1 MDKKK
6 GYYYYSD
13 YVAFD
18 SSSPSTGNL
27 KGEIFGKPADK
38 NCTTRFDDVSL
49 SNSGE
54 YYFRIEGRYDL
65 KYSYKK
71 EVQISVTAS
80 PSKPTVQLYNDQ
92 MEVKV
97 HQEVME
103 DGSVILRC
111 SANIYCPFNPPTLT
125 WSSSSN
131 TLILN
136 EQQHQDQTKLISD
149 LNFTITHL
157 HHGVSFTCT
166 IKYQL
171 KNQTRTE
178 QASRTLHVQY
188 APKNTSVTVNPS
200 GSVLEGRSVTL
211 TCISDGNPV
220 NYSWYRDTEEHL
232 KHLQTGQNLT
242 IIKTDPT
249 HSGRYY
255 CTAQNQYGT
264 QNSSVL
270 LDIQYAPKNT
280 SVTINP
286 SGSVLEGRSVTLT
299 CISDGNPDVSY
310 SWYRDTEEHLKYLQT
325 GDTLDIVKTDPTHSG
340 RYYCTAENK
349 HGEQNSSVLL
359 DIQYAPKNTSVTV
372 NPSGSVLEGRS
383 VTLTCISDGNPV
395 NYSWYRD
402 TEEHLKHLQTGQNLT
417 IIKTDPTHIG
427 RYYCTAENKHGEQNS
442 SVLLDIQYAPKNTSV
457 TVNPSGSVLEGRSV
471 TLTCIS
477 DGNPDVSYSWYRDT
491 EEHLKH
497 LQTGDTLDIMK
508 TDPTHSGRYYCT
520 AQNQYGTQNSSVLL
534 DIQYAPKYTS
544 VTVNPSGSVLEGR
557 SVTLTCIS
565 DGNPV
570 NYSWY
575 RDTEEHLKHLQTG
588 QNLTIIKTDPTHSG
602 RYYCTAQNQYG
613 TQNSSV
619 LLDIQYAPKNTSVTV
634 NPSGSVLEG
643 RSVTLTCISDGNPP
657 AFNYTWYRNTEEHLE
672 HLQTGKNL
680 TINTTDMTHSER
692 YYCTAQNKHGEQ
704 NSSNVILNVTYA
716 PKISNSSCKR
726 SDVIVCVCEV
736 RGNPS
741 PTLEWRLS
749 GRPIINS
756 TETPISE
763 EQFKNTSL
771 RSVLTIRQSFKDTPT
786 PHCVSTN
793 THGTAS
799 QQFQLLLTPQNP
811 QGFHHPSLL
820 VGVAI
825 GASVMMLFCI
835 MTLFC
840 IRRKNFKPSQTR
852 QEDNTG
858 LILTQRAAVQDEEE
872 GEFVYANKVMSHGQD
887 VTQESL
893 HYSSIDFTNAE
904 PASGE
909 IIGLSSLTTEYSVI
923 QHHSAGESEAE
934 NNISTPVRDSKK
946 DQTTPDRNAY
956 ITDVSLQTSE
966 DPTYETITHR

>member
-1 MDKKK
+1 METAVKFILISCLIKDVLCVFSINLPARIEALEGSCVFIPCTFDIDQSYQYYLTDATRIWIKKK

-49 SNSGE
+49 YDSGE

-80 PSKPTVQLYNDQ
+80 PSKPTVQLYDDQ

-103 DGSVILRC
+103 DSSVILRC

-157 HHGVSFTCT
+157 HHGVTFTCT

-171 KNQTRTE
+171 KNQIRTE

-211 TCISDGNPV
+211 TCISDGNP
-220 NYSWYRDTEEHL
+220 
-232 KHLQTGQNLT
+232 
-242 IIKTDPT
+242 
-249 HSGRYY
+249 
-255 CTAQNQYGT
+255 
-264 QNSSVL
+264 
-270 LDIQYAPKNT
+270 
-280 SVTINP
+280 
-286 SGSVLEGRSVTLT
+286 
-299 CISDGNPDVSY
+299 DVSY

-325 GDTLDIVKTDPTHSG
+325 AQNLTIIKTNPTHSG
-340 RYYCTAENK
+340 RYYCTAQNQY
-349 HGEQNSSVLL
+349 GTQNSSVLL

>member
-1 MDKKK
+1 METAVKFILIGCLIKDVLCVFSINLPARIEALEGSCVFIPCTFDIDQSYQYDLTDTAKRIWYKK
-6 GYYYYSD
+6 YYYSD
-13 YVAFD
+13 YVVFD

-49 SNSGE
+49 YDSGE
-54 YYFRIEGRYDL
+54 YYFRTEGRYSL

-71 EVQISVTAS
+71 ENGFTQVQISVTAS
-80 PSKPTVQLYNDQ
+80 PSKPTVQLYDDQ

-103 DGSVILRC
+103 GSSVSLRC

-157 HHGVSFTCT
+157 HHGVTFTCT

-171 KNQTRTE
+171 KNQIRTE
-178 QASRTLHVQY
+178 QASRTLHV
-188 APKNTSVTVNPS
+188 
-200 GSVLEGRSVTL
+200 
-211 TCISDGNPV
+211 
-220 NYSWYRDTEEHL
+220 
-232 KHLQTGQNLT
+232 
-242 IIKTDPT
+242 
-249 HSGRYY
+249 
-255 CTAQNQYGT
+255 
-264 QNSSVL
+264 
-270 LDIQYAPKNT
+270 QYAPKNT

>member
-1 MDKKK
+1 METAVKFILISCLIKDVLCVFSINLPARIEALEGSCVFIPCTFDIDQSYQYYLTDATRIWIKKK

-49 SNSGE
+49 YDSGE

-80 PSKPTVQLYNDQ
+80 PSKPTVQLYDDQ

-103 DGSVILRC
+103 DSSVILRC

-157 HHGVSFTCT
+157 HHGVTFTCT

-171 KNQTRTE
+171 KNQIRTE
-178 QASRTLHVQY
+178 QASRTLHV
-188 APKNTSVTVNPS
+188 
-200 GSVLEGRSVTL
+200 
-211 TCISDGNPV
+211 
-220 NYSWYRDTEEHL
+220 
-232 KHLQTGQNLT
+232 
-242 IIKTDPT
+242 
-249 HSGRYY
+249 
-255 CTAQNQYGT
+255 
-264 QNSSVL
+264 
-270 LDIQYAPKNT
+270 QYAPKNT

>member
-619 LLDIQYAPKNTSVTV
+619 LLDIQYAPK
-634 NPSGSVLEG
+634 
-643 RSVTLTCISDGNPP
+643 
-657 AFNYTWYRNTEEHLE
+657 
-672 HLQTGKNL
+672 
-680 TINTTDMTHSER
+680 
-692 YYCTAQNKHGEQ
+692 
-704 NSSNVILNVTYA
+704 
-716 PKISNSSCKR
+716 ISNSSCKR

>member
-1 MDKKK
+1 METAVKFILIGCLIKDVLCVFSINLPARIEALEGSCVFIPCTFDIDQSYQYDLTDTAKRIWYKK
-6 GYYYYSD
+6 YYYSD
-13 YVAFD
+13 YVVFD

-49 SNSGE
+49 YDSGE
-54 YYFRIEGRYDL
+54 YYFRTEGRYSL

-71 EVQISVTAS
+71 ENGFTQVQISVTAS
-80 PSKPTVQLYNDQ
+80 PSKPTVQLYDDQ

-103 DGSVILRC
+103 GSSVSLRC

-157 HHGVSFTCT
+157 HHGVTFTCT

-171 KNQTRTE
+171 KNQIRTE
-178 QASRTLHVQY
+178 QASRTLHV
-188 APKNTSVTVNPS
+188 
-200 GSVLEGRSVTL
+200 
-211 TCISDGNPV
+211 
-220 NYSWYRDTEEHL
+220 
-232 KHLQTGQNLT
+232 
-242 IIKTDPT
+242 
-249 HSGRYY
+249 
-255 CTAQNQYGT
+255 
-264 QNSSVL
+264 
-270 LDIQYAPKNT
+270 
-280 SVTINP
+280 
-286 SGSVLEGRSVTLT
+286 
-299 CISDGNPDVSY
+299 
-310 SWYRDTEEHLKYLQT
+310 
-325 GDTLDIVKTDPTHSG
+325 
-340 RYYCTAENK
+340 
-349 HGEQNSSVLL
+349 
-359 DIQYAPKNTSVTV
+359 QYAPKNTSVTV